1 MTQETPVAAM
11 RSTKGRYR
19 WGIIALLFAALA
31 INYTHRQMLGLFK
44 GDLETELHW
53 NEETYAGMVF
63 WFQAAYAVGQMLFGR
78 FLDVAGVRVGYA
90 IGYVVWV
97 VAHMATGL
105 VSGVVEFGAARFA
118 LGLGESGAFPSSL
131 KAIAEW
137 FPQKERALAAGIFNA
152 GTSIGVMVAAAVV
165 PFIALGEFHL
175 FGQTFH
181 GLDWGWRGSFLF
193 TGALSLIWLVP
204 WFIMY
209 RHPSDQPRLSAE
221 ELAYIE
227 GGQSAVENVEKVS
240 WLKLLTVKETWTY
253 ALGKFMIDPIWWLW
267 LFWLPDFLHKNYGL
281 DIASFGLPLIVIY
294 LMADIGSVVGGWLSS
309 TLIHRGVSVNV
320 ARKTAL
326 FLFAA
331 CAVPI
336 LFIHD
341 VHELWPA
348 VFLIGLACAGHQAF
362 SCNIYTLPSDLFPRA
377 AVGSVLGIGGS
388 AGAVGGM
395 LMSLFVGWIL
405 QTTHSYTLIFAIAA
419 FTYLVAAAIIHLL
432 TPKYTAAK
440 L

>member
-1 MTQETPVAAM
+1 MTQDTSAAA
-11 RSTKGRYR
+11 RSTTGRYR

-53 NEETYAGMVF
+53 DEETYAGMVF

-105 VSGVVEFGAARFA
+105 VSGVIEFGAARFA

-152 GTSIGVMVAAAVV
+152 GTSIGVMIAAAVV

-175 FGQTFH
+175 FGHAFH
-181 GLDWGWRGSFLF
+181 GLGWGWRGSFLF

-209 RHPSDQPRLSAE
+209 RHPAEQPKLSAD
-221 ELAYIE
+221 ELNYIQSC
-227 GGQSAVENVEKVS
+227 QSAVGEVEKD
-240 WLKLLTVKETWTY
+240 
-253 ALGKFMIDPIWWLW
+253 G
-267 LFWLPDFLHKNYGL
+267 
-281 DIASFGLPLIVIY
+281 
-294 LMADIGSVVGGWLSS
+294 
-309 TLIHRGVSVNV
+309 
-320 ARKTAL
+320 
-326 FLFAA
+326 
-331 CAVPI
+331 
-336 LFIHD
+336 
-341 VHELWPA
+341 
-348 VFLIGLACAGHQAF
+348 
-362 SCNIYTLPSDLFPRA
+362 
-377 AVGSVLGIGGS
+377 
-388 AGAVGGM
+388 
-395 LMSLFVGWIL
+395 
-405 QTTHSYTLIFAIAA
+405 
-419 FTYLVAAAIIHLL
+419 
-432 TPKYTAAK
+432 
-440 L
+440 